1 MVNDV
6 KRLYFDILQTQSSL
20 ESVEENLRFLRELDR
35 LRGRHLKEQVVLK
48 SESLEVKARLA
59 QAEQVSLSWT

>member
-20 ESVEENLRFLRELDR
+20 ESVEENLWFLRELDR